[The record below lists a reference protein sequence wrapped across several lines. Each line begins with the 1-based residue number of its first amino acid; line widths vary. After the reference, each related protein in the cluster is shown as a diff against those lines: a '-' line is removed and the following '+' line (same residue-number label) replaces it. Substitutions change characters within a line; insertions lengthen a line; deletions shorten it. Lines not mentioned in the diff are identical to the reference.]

1 MTMGRGRTDL
11 KAKALGWASASAL
24 AAVLALTAA
33 PGMAAPVVAAPSLAE
48 PALSP
53 DGTEIAFASGGDIWT
68 VPAQGG
74 VARLL
79 ITDPANDSRPIYSP
93 DGATLAFMSNRAGS
107 TNIYLLTLATGAV
120 RRLTFADTAEQLDG
134 WSRDG
139 KWIYFS
145 SGVNDVGRQSDVFR
159 VAAAGG
165 TPLEVSAER
174 YLPEFQSAPSPDG
187 KSLAMMARGLSN
199 GQWWRNGHSHI
210 DETELWVKPVA
221 QQGGGFRKL
230 LSGGAKH
237 AFPMWSPDGA
247 SIAYMSDET
256 GAENLWRTPVSG
268 GAPTQLTRFTDGRVL
283 WPSIAY
289 DGKSILFERGFGVW
303 RWDAATGKAAP
314 VPITLRGTPAS
325 EGERHLTETSF
336 REIALSPDGR
346 KVAVV
351 AHGEVFAAPSK
362 DGGPGQRISRTP
374 GTESDLA
381 WSPDS
386 RRLVFV
392 SEDGLDTHLQ
402 SYDFATSKTVA
413 LTAGAGH
420 AQSPAFSPDGKSL
433 AYVSGDRELKL
444 ATLSPG
450 GTVVSERVLF
460 KGAVEGRG
468 ATPAWSP
475 DGKWIAFGVTGQKSF
490 RNLYVVEAS
499 GGEARPITFLANGF
513 TGGKIAWSPDGT
525 FIVVDTA
532 QRSEEGKLIRIDLL
546 PHVPKYREDAFQD
559 LVKAP
564 EQPDKPSTRTPSP
577 GRTPARPSDAPAE
590 TAKPQRTADAESKV
604 KTEADEEA
612 VLKAPKGGAKPVRI
626 VFEGIRERATILPLG
641 MGADG
646 PVISPDGKTLV
657 FSARQG
663 ERANLFSYS
672 LDELS
677 REPPSPVQI
686 TSTAAPKGDYAFAPD
701 SKTLFYR
708 EGGKVVSSPLDT
720 PKPKP
725 IAITA
730 EMDVDFAV
738 EKSIVFDEAWN
749 TLNRRFFDAKFNGKD
764 WAAMRARFAPQI
776 EGAHTG
782 DELRRLI
789 NLMIG
794 ELDASHSGISKPAD
808 PALAASVAH
817 VGDLGLRFDRA
828 AFEAGKSLVIREI
841 VTLGPVDTAG
851 GVKVG
856 DRLTAVDGEA
866 IRPDSNLDRLLM
878 GKVGRRTVLSISDA
892 TGHGRDVAVRPVT
905 VQVAAGLIYRQW
917 VNDRRAYVE
926 KISGGKLGYVHIAD
940 MSDQSL
946 AQLYVDL
953 DAQNQN
959 RQGVVI
965 DVRNNNGGYVNGY
978 ALDVFT
984 RRNYLTMTTRD
995 LFPVPSRAALGQRAL
1010 GLPTVLVTNES
1021 SLSDAEDCTE
1031 GDRSRGLGK
1040 VVGQPTAGWIIFTG
1054 SQSLIDGS
1062 AVRVPGTRIQDLRGQ
1077 DMEGHPR
1084 PVDVSVDRPLGETET
1099 GKDAQL
1105 EAAVKVL
1112 LGG

>member
-1 MTMGRGRTDL
+1 
-11 KAKALGWASASAL
+11 
-24 AAVLALTAA
+24 
-33 PGMAAPVVAAPSLAE
+33 
-48 PALSP
+48 
-53 DGTEIAFASGGDIWT
+53 
-68 VPAQGG
+68 
-74 VARLL
+74 
-79 ITDPANDSRPIYSP
+79 
-93 DGATLAFMSNRAGS
+93 
-107 TNIYLLTLATGAV
+107 
-120 RRLTFADTAEQLDG
+120 
-134 WSRDG
+134 
-139 KWIYFS
+139 
-145 SGVNDVGRQSDVFR
+145 
-159 VAAAGG
+159 
-165 TPLEVSAER
+165 
-174 YLPEFQSAPSPDG
+174 
-187 KSLAMMARGLSN
+187 MMARGLSN

-210 DETELWVKPVA
+210 DETELWLKPIA
-221 QQGGGFRKL
+221 QPGKGYRKL
-230 LSGGAKH
+230 LAGGAKH
-237 AFPMWSPDGA
+237 AFPMWSADGA

-256 GAENLWRTPVSG
+256 GAENLWRTPAAG
-268 GAPTQLTRFTDGRVL
+268 GAPTQLTKFTDGRVL

-289 DGKSILFERGFGVW
+289 DGKSIVFERGFGVW
-303 RWDAATGKAAP
+303 RWDAATGKATP
-314 VPITLRGTPAS
+314 VPITLRGAPAS

-336 REIALSPDGR
+336 REIALSPDGK
-346 KVAVV
+346 KVAVI

-362 DGGPGQRISRTP
+362 DGGPAQRISRTP
-374 GTESDLA
+374 GNESDLA
-381 WSPDS
+381 WAPDS

-392 SEDGLDTHLQ
+392 SEDGLDTHLV
-402 SYDFATSKTVA
+402 SYDFATAK
-413 LTAGAGH
+413 LTPLTSGAGH
-420 AQSPAFSPDGKSL
+420 AQSAAFSPDGKLL
-433 AYVSGDRELKL
+433 AYASGERELRV
-444 ATLSPG
+444 ATLTPSG
-450 GTVVSERVLF
+450 GVASERVVY
-460 KGAVEGRG
+460 KGALGGRN
-468 ATPAWSP
+468 ASPTWSP
-475 DGKWIAFGVTGQKSF
+475 DGKWIAFGVTGPKSF

-513 TGGKIAWSPDGT
+513 TGGSIAWSPDGT
-525 FIVVDTA
+525 FIVADTA

-559 LVKAP
+559 LFKAP
-564 EQPDKPSTRTPSP
+564 DQPDKPSTRPGSPTPP
-577 GRTPARPSDAPAE
+577 ARTPEVPA
-590 TAKPQRTADAESKV
+590 AKPQRTADAE
-604 KTEADEEA
+604 
-612 VLKAPKGGAKPVRI
+612 AKPKDGEDAETARASKPSGKAVRI

-677 REPPSPVQI
+677 REPASPMQI
-686 TSTAAPKGDYAFAPD
+686 TATDRPKGDYAFSPD

-725 IAITA
+725 IAISA

-738 EKSIVFDEAWN
+738 EKGIVFDEAWN
-749 TLNRRFFDAKFNGKD
+749 TLNRRFFDPKFHGKD
-764 WAAMRARFAPQI
+764 WAAIRARFAPQI
-776 EGAHTG
+776 EGARTG
-782 DELRRLI
+782 DEERRLI

-794 ELDASHSGISKPAD
+794 ELDASHSGISKPTD
-808 PALAASVAH
+808 PAVAATVARI
-817 VGDLGLRFDRA
+817 GDLGLRFDRT
-828 AFEAGKSLVIREI
+828 AFEAGRGLVIREI

-856 DRLTAVDGEA
+856 DRLTAIDGQP
-866 IRPDSNLDRLLM
+866 IGRDTNLDRLLM
-878 GKVGRRTVLSISDA
+878 GQVGRRTVLSITDA
-892 TGHGRDVAVRPVT
+892 GGHARDVAVRPVT
-905 VQVAAGLIYRQW
+905 AQVASGLMYRQW

-1021 SLSDAEDCTE
+1021 SLSDAEDFTE
-1031 GDRSRGLGK
+1031 GYRSLGLGK

-1054 SQSLIDGS
+1054 SQTLIDGS
-1062 AVRVPGTRIQDLRGQ
+1062 AVRVPGTLIQDGRGQ

-1084 PVDVSVDRPLGETET
+1084 PVDVSVDRPLGETAA

>member
-1 MTMGRGRTDL
+1 
-11 KAKALGWASASAL
+11 
-24 AAVLALTAA
+24 
-33 PGMAAPVVAAPSLAE
+33 
-48 PALSP
+48 
-53 DGTEIAFASGGDIWT
+53 
-68 VPAQGG
+68 
-74 VARLL
+74 
-79 ITDPANDSRPIYSP
+79 
-93 DGATLAFMSNRAGS
+93 MS
-107 TNIYLLTLATGAV
+107 
-120 RRLTFADTAEQLDG
+120 E
-134 WSRDG
+134 
-139 KWIYFS
+139 
-145 SGVNDVGRQSDVFR
+145 
-159 VAAAGG
+159 
-165 TPLEVSAER
+165 E
-174 YLPEFQSAPSPDG
+174 
-187 KSLAMMARGLSN
+187 
-199 GQWWRNGHSHI
+199 
-210 DETELWVKPVA
+210 
-221 QQGGGFRKL
+221 
-230 LSGGAKH
+230 
-237 AFPMWSPDGA
+237 
-247 SIAYMSDET
+247 
-256 GAENLWRTPVSG
+256 
-268 GAPTQLTRFTDGRVL
+268 
-283 WPSIAY
+283 
-289 DGKSILFERGFGVW
+289 
-303 RWDAATGKAAP
+303 
-314 VPITLRGTPAS
+314 
-325 EGERHLTETSF
+325 
-336 REIALSPDGR
+336 
-346 KVAVV
+346 
-351 AHGEVFAAPSK
+351 
-362 DGGPGQRISRTP
+362 
-374 GTESDLA
+374 
-381 WSPDS
+381 
-386 RRLVFV
+386 
-392 SEDGLDTHLQ
+392 GLDSHLQ
-402 SYDFATSKTVA
+402 SWDFGTSKLTA
-413 LTAGAGH
+413 LTTGAGH

-433 AYVSGDRELKL
+433 AYASGERELKV
-444 ATLSPG
+444 ATLTPAG
-450 GTVVSERVLF
+450 AIASERVLY
-460 KGAVEGRG
+460 KGAIEGRD

-475 DGKWIAFGVTGQKSF
+475 DGKWIAFGVTGPKSF
-490 RNLYVVEAS
+490 RNIYVVEAS

-513 TGGKIAWSPDGT
+513 TGGRIAWSPDGT

-559 LVKAP
+559 LFKAP
-564 EQPDKPSTRTPSP
+564 EQPDKPSTRPASPTAP
-577 GRTPARPSDAPAE
+577 GRTPARPADAPADA
-590 TAKPQRTADAESKV
+590 AKPQRVADAESKV
-604 KTEADEEA
+604 KAEGDEDA
-612 VLKAPKGGAKPVRI
+612 GPKAPKAAAKPVRI
-626 VFEGIRERATILPLG
+626 VFDGIRERATILPLG

-686 TSTAAPKGDYAFAPD
+686 TSTDRPKGDYAFSPD

-708 EGGKVVSSPLDT
+708 EGGKVVSTPLDT

-725 IAITA
+725 ITITA

-738 EKSIVFDEAWN
+738 EKAVVFDQAWN
-749 TLNRRFFDAKFNGKD
+749 TLNRRFFDPKFNGKD

-776 EGAHTG
+776 EGARTG

-794 ELDASHSGISKPAD
+794 ELDASHSGISKPTD
-808 PALAASVAH
+808 PAIAAGFAH
-817 VGDLGLRFDRA
+817 AGDLGLRFDRA
-828 AFEAGKSLVIREI
+828 AFEAGKGLVIREV

-856 DRLTAVDGEA
+856 DQLTAVDGEP
-866 IRPDSNLDRLLM
+866 IRPDTNLDRLLM
-878 GKVGRRTVLSISDA
+878 GKVGRRTVLSIADA
-892 TGHGRDVAVRPVT
+892 AGHGRDVAVRPVT

-984 RRNYLTMTTRD
+984 RRNYLTMTQRD

-1021 SLSDAEDCTE
+1021 SLSDAEDFTE
-1031 GDRSRGLGK
+1031 GYRSLGLGK

-1054 SQSLIDGS
+1054 SQPLIDGS
-1062 AVRVPGTRIQDLRGQ
+1062 AVRVPGTRIQDGRGQ

-1084 PVDVSVDRPLGETET
+1084 PVDVTVERPLGETAA